1 MKINIPREVTRE
13 VIENIIVTALE
24 GGSNYWYYINDNG
37 YDAVRN
43 VIEME
48 RSLPFPLALVEA
60 VLDHGAVVEICDIED
75 TDEVLGV
82 VSAESI
88 RSGLEKLADSELS
101 HVLMDELSC
110 NGDAD
115 TADICFQFIVM
126 GEIVFG

>member
-88 RSGLEKLADSELS
+88 KNGLEKLADSDDP
-101 HVLMDELSC
+101 HALMDELSY

>member
-1 MKINIPREVTRE
+1 MKINISREVTRE

-43 VIEME
+43 AVKME
-48 RSLPFPLALVEA
+48 KSLPFPLALVEA

-82 VSAESI
+82 VSANSI
-88 RSGLEKLADSELS
+88 QDGLQKLADSDES
-101 HVLMDELSC
+101 HALMDELSY

-115 TADICFQFIVM
+115 TSDICFQYIVM
-126 GEIVFG
+126 GEIIFG

>member
-88 RSGLEKLADSELS
+88 KNGLEKLADSDDS
-101 HVLMDELSC
+101 HALMDELSY
-110 NGDAD
+110 NGDAE
-115 TADICFQFIVM
+115 TSDICFQFIVM